1 VSQGIKQ
8 SSSSRYN
15 GATTLKKKQPEKA
28 RTFFV
33 LAIRTS
39 YCHSEKLSDSS
50 LFLLEATTPSKSQD
64 EISVR
69 GKRCDTPSVT
79 VAVTVLEH

>member
-1 VSQGIKQ
+1 LKRKQ
-8 SSSSRYN
+8 L
-15 GATTLKKKQPEKA
+15 GKM

-39 YCHSEKLSDSS
+39 YCHSEGLSGCS
-50 LFLLEATTPSKSQD
+50 LCLLEATTPSKSQD

-69 GKRCDTPSVT
+69 GEDCDTPGVT
-79 VAVTVLEH
+79 VAATMLE